1 MLDSDLKISQW
12 RQQRKKVLFHFIIS
26 HYFLGCLGFLGEKT
40 LERLSF
46 SDNDLDLLFA
56 KELLI
61 TFMTLSIIIPLV
73 GLFFGAGMNVNI
85 IAIMKNT
92 IHILPKKNHD

>member
-12 RQQRKKVLFHFIIS
+12 RQQRKKGLFHFIIS
-26 HYFLGCLGFLGEKT
+26 HYFLGCLGFLGGKT

-46 SDNDLDLLFA
+46 SDDDLDLLFA

-73 GLFFGAGMNVNI
+73 GLFFWCWNERKYHRHNE
-85 IAIMKNT
+85 KYNSHT
-92 IHILPKKNHD
+92 TEKKS